1 MPNLELLDAVTDGTP
16 TDDLL
21 DNELPTKGEWK
32 FLFYSLGVLL
42 ILAFA
47 FMLSVTDYS
56 ILDILA
62 MTVDTVSWCFTPI
75 GAVCGILSIIV
86 LYVRY
91 KLPFWM

>member
-1 MPNLELLDAVTDGTP
+1 MPILELLDAVTDGTP
-16 TDDLL
+16 TVDSSNDDS
-21 DNELPTKGEWK
+21 PTKGEWK
-32 FLFYSLGVLL
+32 FLFYSLGILL

-75 GAVCGILSIIV
+75 GAVFGILSILM

-91 KLPFWM
+91 KLPPWM